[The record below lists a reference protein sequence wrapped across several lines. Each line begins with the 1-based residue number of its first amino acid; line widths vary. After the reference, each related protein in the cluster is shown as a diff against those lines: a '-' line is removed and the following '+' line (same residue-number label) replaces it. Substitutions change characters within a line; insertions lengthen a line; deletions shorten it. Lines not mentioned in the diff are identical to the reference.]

1 MIRPAALSA
10 LPSALLAAL
19 LLVAPSQAKES
30 CPPPAQAPTPEQA
43 AEGMKDAKDKGALWT
58 LTKDGRT
65 SYLYGTIHI
74 GRAEW
79 LYPGPKLLSALKA
92 TGVLAVE
99 VDLTAPGTREEMM
112 AAMAAAPA
120 LALTDADRARLA
132 KLAESECIPPGA
144 FDALHPVM
152 QAITYSSLIGRRD
165 GLHADFAQEFTLIGF
180 ARGAA
185 RPVVGLESIG
195 LQMGVLIP
203 DDPAKARVAFEDTL
217 KELEAPDARSTLLH
231 IAKAWE
237 RGDLEAMDTIE
248 EACQCQPTAQ
258 QRESFLALNDG
269 RNPGLA
275 RRIAEEHAKGVPV
288 LAAVGIL
295 HMTGEKAIPKLLT
308 EMGFEVTRIAY

>member
-1 MIRPAALSA
+1 MIRTTAL
-10 LPSALLAAL
+10 SALLAAL
-19 LLVAPSQAKES
+19 LLAAPSQAKES
-30 CPPPAQAPTPEQA
+30 CPPAAQAPTPEQA
-43 AEGMKDAKDKGALWT
+43 AEGMKNAKDRGALWT

-74 GRAEW
+74 GRADW
-79 LYPGPKLLSALKA
+79 LYPGPKLMSALMN
-92 TGVLAVE
+92 TGLLAVE
-99 VDLTAPGTREEMM
+99 IDLTAPGTQQEMM

-195 LQMGVLIP
+195 LQMDVLIP
-203 DDPAKARVAFEDTL
+203 DDPAEARVAFEDTL
-217 KELEAPDARSTLLH
+217 KELEAPDARSKLLH
-231 IAKAWE
+231 TAKAWE

-258 QRESFLALNDG
+258 QREFFLALNDG

-308 EMGFEVTRIAY
+308 EMGFEVTRVAY